1 MIIGW
6 AVSSFNFYLVMYL
19 ANTFERVYVTALFL
33 SLADIAAYVIGGIL
47 VREFG
52 AKFTLTYS
60 FMISTIG
67 GILVLSYGLQH

>member
-6 AVSSFNFYLVMYL
+6 AVCSFNFYLVMYL
-19 ANTFERVYVTALFL
+19 ANTFEQVYVTALFL
-33 SLADIAAYVIGGIL
+33 SFADIVAYVIGGIL
-47 VREFG
+47 VKKFG